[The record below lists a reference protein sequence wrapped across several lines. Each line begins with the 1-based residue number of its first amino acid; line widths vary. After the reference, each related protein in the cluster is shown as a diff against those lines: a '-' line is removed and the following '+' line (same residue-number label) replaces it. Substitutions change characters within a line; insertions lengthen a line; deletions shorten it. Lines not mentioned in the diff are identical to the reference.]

1 MLALFLRCLR
11 FTDKIWFSLC
21 FIFLYRQLE
30 YGNERVIFGVIFD
43 SKAGNKY
50 KMNSLDP
57 IIKMNKADLY
67 IIFNYI
73 LHQ

>member
-1 MLALFLRCLR
+1 MSKVYR
-11 FTDKIWFSLC
+11 KIWLSLC
-21 FIFLYRQLE
+21 SIFLYRQLE
-30 YGNERVIFGVIFD
+30 YGNERAD